1 MINDKIHKKPV
12 TLDREKHR
20 KLRLK
25 LDAADLSMTTSLNA
39 FFLAAAEF
47 GDACKDYPIVFVKAG
62 TAPDGKQLVAPLA
75 VLGVVAD
82 QNLCVDGGRWRVRYV
97 PALLRLYPFAMARV
111 SDTQLVVCIDES
123 AKGFSETEGQP
134 LFNAE
139 GQPTEFTLTVQ
150 KQLEQFEVE
159 VERTKLLGAKL
170 IEKDL
175 LRDMRFD
182 ATLPDGSKVSV
193 DGFLTVDEEKL
204 GKLNDADVVALSRN
218 GLMGLIH
225 AHQISLGNMGRL
237 VEWHVERGGG
247 GTPAVA
253 AAAAAPTVQ

>member
-62 TAPDGKQLVAPLA
+62 NAPDGKQLVAPLA

-134 LFNAE
+134 LFNAD

-182 ATLPDGSKVSV
+182 ATLPDGSKLAV
-193 DGFLTVDEEKL
+193 DGFLTVDEN
-204 GKLNDADVVALSRN
+204 KLNVLADEVVVELHKS
-218 GLMGLIH
+218 GVLGMIH
-225 AHQISLGNMGRL
+225 AHYVSLGGMRKL
-237 VEWHVERGGG
+237 LDWHVKRL
-247 GTPAVA
+247 TAV
-253 AAAAAPTVQ
+253 PGKP

>member
-62 TAPDGKQLVAPLA
+62 NAPDGKQLVAPLA

-82 QNLCVDGGRWRVRYV
+82 QNLCVDSGRWRVRYV

-134 LFNAE
+134 LFNAD

-182 ATLPDGSKVSV
+182 ATLPGSQPLVV
-193 DGFLTVDEEKL
+193 DGFMTVDEKRLAEL
-204 GKLNDADVVALSRN
+204 SDADIVELQRSGA
-218 GLMGLIH
+218 MGLIH
-225 AHQISLGNMGRL
+225 AHQLSLANMARL
-237 VEWHVERGGG
+237 VDWHAQRLATVS
-247 GTPAVA
+247 PAA
-253 AAAAAPTVQ
+253 NG